1 MLCNMV
7 FSDDRRMELTYTTWT
22 CLISLGHQWIERRAF
37 KDVTRR
43 FENIQR
49 PRLGPVNESA
59 AYFPT
64 NSCMWSGQGLY
75 TMTRSSTISDEGTDH
90 GWNRS
95 CLVCE
100 NLGMSEFLGG
110 GGARL
115 AHPKLPTVCWI
126 LYVVGGSLRMR
137 LGISGCN
144 SLLLGREWRP
154 APTRSCPGTRLFVSE
169 EKRPCFEHGWLCKFR
184 TQDYLTSWLSSLV
197 FFFPCKGF
205 HPYTSKS
212 FGTAEVYTYL
222 FKLLQF
228 PPQSPLQEI
237 KVPNTQWAP

>member
-1 MLCNMV
+1 MGCGVGCNNI
-7 FSDDRRMELTYTTWT
+7 RWTWT
-22 CLISLGHQWIERRAF
+22 HWRCYATWSSLTIEEWNLRTQLELASFLQDISGLN
-37 KDVTRR
+37 DVHSRTWQGDLKI
-43 FENIQR
+43 FVA
-49 PRLGPVNESA
+49 PVNKSA
-59 AYFPT
+59 ACFPT

-110 GGARL
+110 GSARL
-115 AHPKLPTVCWI
+115 AHPKLPTVCWV

-154 APTRSCPGTRLFVSE
+154 APTRSCPGTRLFVLSMVGCANFEPRIIWRLGSAAWFFLSLAKGFIHTRAKVSE
-169 EKRPCFEHGWLCKFR
+169 PPKFTPTCSNYFNSHHNHLCK
-184 TQDYLTSWLSSLV
+184 
-197 FFFPCKGF
+197 K
-205 HPYTSKS
+205 
-212 FGTAEVYTYL
+212 
-222 FKLLQF
+222 
-228 PPQSPLQEI
+228 
-237 KVPNTQWAP
+237 